1 MNCAYSKEILALYV
15 EDDLPTGDA
24 VERVESHVLACTPC
38 LRYCE
43 ELRKSQGFIKS
54 GFRSTYQQPLSQ
66 EVLTKIRR
74 VVMSQI
80 DGVRQSLG
88 WAVRLERFLMLGLR
102 THRYAIVGCLGVAV
116 VSASFLAQIQHSGH
130 KGNVGAAIFVDND
143 NLLCPP
149 SYREWVFVGCSLGMS
164 HTQSKSSEAYHNV
177 YIDPLAYREYQR
189 SGKFPEGTVMV
200 LESLS
205 PAGAKFDLES
215 QGTYEED
222 VIALQASVKDSSRFD
237 GGWGFYDFTA
247 GAGKLKPQ
255 AEPLPQTAGCL
266 ACHREKAAT
275 DHVFTQF
282 YPVLRVST
290 AKL

>member
-15 EDDLPTGDA
+15 EDDLPTSDA
-24 VERVESHVLACTPC
+24 VHKVESHVSACAAC
-38 LRYCE
+38 LQYCE

-66 EVLTKIRR
+66 EILGKIRR

-80 DGVRQSLG
+80 EGIRQSLG
-88 WAVRLERFLMLGLR
+88 WAVRLERFLILGLR
-102 THRYAIVGCLGVAV
+102 AHRYAIVGCLGVAA

-130 KGNVGAAIFVDND
+130 KANVGAAIFVEND

-149 SYREWVFVGCSLGMS
+149 NYREWVFVGCSLGMG
-164 HTQSKSSEAYHNV
+164 HTLNKSSELYHNV

-189 SGKFPEGTVMV
+189 SGKFPDGTVML
-200 LESLS
+200 LESMS
-205 PAGAKFDLES
+205 AGTKFASES
-215 QGTYEED
+215 DGSYEED
-222 VIALQASVKDSSRFD
+222 VIALQASVKDSTRFD

-247 GAGKLKPQ
+247 GVGKLKPQ

>member
-15 EDDLPTGDA
+15 EDDLPTPEA
-24 VERVESHVLACTPC
+24 VNKVEAHVLTCTACRWFC
-38 LRYCE
+38 D

-54 GFRSTYQQPLSQ
+54 GFRAGCQQPLSQ
-66 EVLTKIRR
+66 ELLANIRR
-74 VVMSQI
+74 IVMSQI
-80 DGVRQSLG
+80 DGVRQQLG

-102 THRYAIVGCLGVAV
+102 THRYAIVGSLGVAI
-116 VSASFLAQIQHSGH
+116 VSASLLAQIQHSGYRA
-130 KGNVGAAIFVDND
+130 KVGAAMFVGND
-143 NLLCPP
+143 NLLCPS
-149 SYREWVFVGCSLGMS
+149 SYREWVFVGCSLGTDHS
-164 HTQSKSSEAYHNV
+164 HNQSSEVYHNV
-177 YIDPLAYREYQR
+177 YIDPVAYREYQR
-189 SGKFPEGTVMV
+189 SGKFPDGTVMV
-200 LESLS
+200 LEVLS
-205 PAGAKFDLES
+205 AQTKPHENDL
-215 QGTYEED
+215 
-222 VIALQASVKDSSRFD
+222 IALQASVKDSSRFD

-247 GAGKLKPQ
+247 GIGKLKPQ

>member
-1 MNCAYSKEILALYV
+1 
-15 EDDLPTGDA
+15 
-24 VERVESHVLACTPC
+24 
-38 LRYCE
+38 
-43 ELRKSQGFIKS
+43 
-54 GFRSTYQQPLSQ
+54 
-66 EVLTKIRR
+66 
-74 VVMSQI
+74 MSQI
-80 DGVRQSLG
+80 DGVRHQLG

-102 THRYAIVGCLGVAV
+102 THRYAIVGSLGVAI
-116 VSASFLAQIQHSGH
+116 VSASLLAQIQHSGYRA
-130 KGNVGAAIFVDND
+130 KVGAAMFVGND

-149 SYREWVFVGCSLGMS
+149 SYREWVFVGCSIGTG
-164 HTQSKSSEAYHNV
+164 HAQNQSSEAYHNV
-177 YIDPLAYREYQR
+177 YIDPIAYREYQR
-189 SGKFPEGTVMV
+189 SGKFPDGTVMV

-205 PAGAKFDLES
+205 AGTKLDPDS
-215 QGTYEED
+215 RGSYQED

-237 GGWGFYDFTA
+237 GSWGFYDFT
-247 GAGKLKPQ
+247 GSVGKLKPQ

>member
-15 EDDLPTGDA
+15 EDDLPTPDA
-24 VERVESHVLACTPC
+24 VDKVESHVLACAAC

-54 GFRSTYQQPLSQ
+54 GFRSTHQQPLSQ
-66 EVLTKIRR
+66 EILSKIRR

-88 WAVRLERFLMLGLR
+88 WAVRVERFLMLGLR

-116 VSASFLAQIQHSGH
+116 VSASFLAQIQHSAH
-130 KGNVGAAIFVDND
+130 KANVGPAIFVDND

-149 SYREWVFVGCSLGMS
+149 SYREWVFVGCSLGMG
-164 HTQSKSSEAYHNV
+164 HAQNKSSEVYHNV

-189 SGKFPEGTVMV
+189 SGKFPDGTVML

-205 PAGAKFDLES
+205 AGTKFDPES
-215 QGTYEED
+215 QGSYEED
-222 VIALQASVKDSSRFD
+222 VLALQASVKDSSRFD
-237 GGWGFYDFTA
+237 SGWGFYDFTA
-247 GAGKLKPQ
+247 GVGKLKPQ

>member
-1 MNCAYSKEILALYV
+1 V
-15 EDDLPTGDA
+15 
-24 VERVESHVLACTPC
+24 
-38 LRYCE
+38 
-43 ELRKSQGFIKS
+43 
-54 GFRSTYQQPLSQ
+54 
-66 EVLTKIRR
+66 
-74 VVMSQI
+74 
-80 DGVRQSLG
+80 
-88 WAVRLERFLMLGLR
+88 
-102 THRYAIVGCLGVAV
+102 
-116 VSASFLAQIQHSGH
+116 
-130 KGNVGAAIFVDND
+130 
-143 NLLCPP
+143 
-149 SYREWVFVGCSLGMS
+149 
-164 HTQSKSSEAYHNV
+164 YHNV
-177 YIDPLAYREYQR
+177 YIDPVAYRAYQR

-205 PAGAKFDLES
+205 PAGTKFDLES

-247 GAGKLKPQ
+247 AAGKLKPQ